1 LYVPFDSFMTHKQDS
16 VTSHLLEL
24 RKKVERPVPSPAL
37 VSAFIDATLGVLFP
51 HFSRHK
57 ITTEDELTE
66 AQRHVHELLAKLCAP
81 VIADTEKREAL
92 PALFVHNLAV
102 FHETL
107 WADAEAIC
115 EGDPAATS
123 PDEVLLA
130 YPGFF
135 AIAVFRIAHWLYQAQ
150 VPIVPRML
158 TEHAHQLTGID
169 IHPGATIGKAFVIDH
184 GTGIVIGETTTI
196 EDHVK
201 IYQGVTLG
209 ALSVNKS
216 LANKKRHPTIGHHTV
231 IYANATILG
240 GDTVIGAHSTIGGN
254 VWLTSSVPEHSKI
267 YHRSQEA

>member
-1 LYVPFDSFMTHKQDS
+1 MTHKQTD
-16 VTSHLLEL
+16 VTSHLLQL
-24 RKKVERPVPSPAL
+24 RKSIERPLPSPNL
-37 VSAFIDATLGVLFP
+37 VSEFVHTTLGALFP
-51 HFSRHK
+51 HFSRKTIASEH
-57 ITTEDELTE
+57 ELRDELR
-66 AQRHVHELLAKLCAP
+66 QVSNLLERLCGP
-81 VIADTEKREAL
+81 VLPETEKREAIPSLFIQNL
-92 PALFVHNLAV
+92 PE
-102 FHETL
+102 FHQTL
-107 WADAEAIC
+107 WADAQAIC

-135 AIAVFRIAHWLYQAQ
+135 SIAIFRLAHWLYQEQ

-209 ALSVNKS
+209 ALSVDKS

-240 GDTVIGAHSTIGGN
+240 GDTTIGAHSTIGGN
-254 VWLTSSVPEHSKI
+254 VWITSSIPENSKV
-267 YHRSQEA
+267 YHRAQ

>member
-1 LYVPFDSFMTHKQDS
+1 MTQNDNN
-16 VTSHLLEL
+16 VTQHLLQL
-24 RKKVERPVPSPAL
+24 RQGVERPVPPPAL
-37 VSAFIDATLGVLFP
+37 IPAFVRATLGALFP
-51 HFSRHK
+51 HFS
-57 ITTEDELTE
+57 TGTLSTEKDISEMID
-66 AQRHVHELLAKLCAP
+66 QIRGLLEQLCAP
-81 VIADTEKREAL
+81 VVPDVAERASRL
-92 PALFVHNLAV
+92 SLFVQHLPE
-102 FHETL
+102 FHQTL
-107 WADAEAIC
+107 WDDAKAIC

-135 AIAVFRIAHWLYQAQ
+135 AIAVFRIAHWLYQEGI
-150 VPIVPRML
+150 PIVPRML

-169 IHPGATIGKAFVIDH
+169 IHPGASIGKAFVIDH
-184 GTGIVIGETTTI
+184 GTGIVIGETTII

-209 ALSVNKS
+209 ALSVDKS

-254 VWLTSSVPEHSKI
+254 VWLISSVPEKSRI
-267 YHRSQEA
+267 YHRAS

>member
-1 LYVPFDSFMTHKQDS
+1 MTHKQNS

-24 RKKVERPVPSPAL
+24 RKKVTRPVPSPAL
-37 VSAFIDATLGVLFP
+37 VSAFIEATLGVLFP
-51 HFSRHK
+51 HFSRHE
-57 ITTEDELTE
+57 ITTEDELAR
-66 AQRHVHELLAKLCAP
+66 AQQHVHELLAKLCAP
-81 VIADTEKREAL
+81 VIPDTEKQEAL
-92 PALFVHNLAV
+92 PVLFVHNLAL

-107 WADAEAIC
+107 WADAGAIC

-184 GTGIVIGETTTI
+184 GTGIVIGETTII

-209 ALSVNKS
+209 ALSVNKN

-254 VWLTSSVPEHSKI
+254 VWLTASVPEHSKI